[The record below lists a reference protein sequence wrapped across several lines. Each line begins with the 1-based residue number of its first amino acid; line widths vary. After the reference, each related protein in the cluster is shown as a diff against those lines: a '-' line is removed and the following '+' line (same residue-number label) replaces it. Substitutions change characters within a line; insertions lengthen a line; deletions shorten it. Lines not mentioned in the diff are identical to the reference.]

1 MPAPKRP
8 SLESEAEMNALKRLR
23 LELADALARNHLE
36 VDAAKTMLDNAHQAL
51 KTAET
56 TRRTLEERLRVA
68 TGQIDSD
75 DRKAQG

>member
-36 VDAAKTMLDNAHQAL
+36 VDAAKTMLDNSHSRQQ
-51 KTAET
+51 
-56 TRRTLEERLRVA
+56 RRL
-68 TGQIDSD
+68 GGHSKND
-75 DRKAQG
+75 